1 MIARWLHAWVI
12 VVLTHHPMKRAAL
25 CLLVLALGCKDE
37 PRSQGT
43 PPPPPAPSA
52 SAQAAQCTTPGKV
65 TDAISAPFFPP
76 TIAGYC
82 LDPHGDEKT
91 YGDKGKLKIDELCT
105 TALDGGCEEYKKF
118 GVTRSVIVH
127 YVANQGAGTVEVFLS
142 QFAGDGAY
150 AIYTTRLTGEIDPT
164 DEHAARPLALGAGLG
179 ALGTGKA
186 YAQRGP
192 YFLELTYTNDQE
204 TPEQMKKSSDAIL
217 TAIAKEIA
225 AKLPGEPDVP
235 ASAKA
240 LPEAD
245 RIANGVQYFPKDLL
259 GVPGGVGAVGYYK
272 AASGKR
278 WRVVSSVRDADQAK
292 DFLHALRGKPGA
304 LPVANLGD
312 EAVQVVLQPS
322 PERAKIEWVVARKGG
337 SVLGVGDEEFVAQDA
352 KARLSKDEKIDKV
365 RASLK

>member
-1 MIARWLHAWVI
+1 
-12 VVLTHHPMKRAAL
+12 MKRAL
-25 CLLVLALGCKDE
+25 CLLALALALGCKDE

-43 PPPPPAPSA
+43 PPPPPPSA
-52 SAQAAQCTTPGKV
+52 SAQSAACAGGGGKV
-65 TDAISAPFFPP
+65 TDAISAPFFPQ
-76 TIAGYC
+76 TVSGYC

-127 YVANQGAGTVEVFLS
+127 YVANQGTGAVEVFLS

-150 AIYTTRLTGEIDPT
+150 AIYTTRLTGEIDPL
-164 DEHAARPLALGAGLG
+164 DEHAARPLPLPAGLG
-179 ALGTGKA
+179 AIGTGKA

-217 TAIAKEIA
+217 AAIAKDVA
-225 AKLPGEPDVP
+225 AKLPSAPDVP

-240 LPEAD
+240 LPDAE

-259 GVPGGVGAVGYYK
+259 GVTGVGAMGYYK

-278 WRVVSSVRDADQAK
+278 YRVVSSLRDGAGAVDQAK

-304 LPVANLGD
+304 LPVPNVGD

-322 PERAKIEWVVARKGG
+322 PERAKIEWIVARKGA
-337 SVLGVGDEEFVAQDA
+337 SVLGVGDEEFVAQDP
-352 KARLSKDEKIDKV
+352 KTRLTKDEKLEKI

>member
-1 MIARWLHAWVI
+1 
-12 VVLTHHPMKRAAL
+12 MKRAL
-25 CLLVLALGCKDE
+25 CLLALALGCKDE

-43 PPPPPAPSA
+43 PPPPPPPSA
-52 SAQAAQCTTPGKV
+52 SAQSAACAGGGGKV
-65 TDAISAPFFPP
+65 TDAISAPFFPQ
-76 TIAGYC
+76 TVAGATSGGAWC

-91 YGDKGKLKIDELCT
+91 YGEKGKLKIDELCT

-127 YVANQGAGTVEVFLS
+127 YVANQGTGAVEVFLS

-150 AIYTTRLTGEIDPT
+150 AIYTTRLTGEIDPL
-164 DEHAARPLALGAGLG
+164 DEHAARPLPLPAGLG
-179 ALGTGKA
+179 AMGTGKA

-217 TAIAKEIA
+217 AAIAKDVA
-225 AKLPGEPDVP
+225 AKLPSEPDVP

-240 LPEAD
+240 LPEAE
-245 RIANGVQYFPKDLL
+245 RIPNGVQYFPKDLL
-259 GVPGGVGAVGYYK
+259 GATGAGAMGYYK
-272 AASGKR
+272 APSGKR
-278 WRVVSSVRDADQAK
+278 YRVVSLVRDGDQAK

-304 LPVANLGD
+304 LPVANVGD

-322 PERAKIEWVVARKGG
+322 PERAKIEWIVARKGG

-352 KARLSKDEKIDKV
+352 KLRLTKDEKLEKI